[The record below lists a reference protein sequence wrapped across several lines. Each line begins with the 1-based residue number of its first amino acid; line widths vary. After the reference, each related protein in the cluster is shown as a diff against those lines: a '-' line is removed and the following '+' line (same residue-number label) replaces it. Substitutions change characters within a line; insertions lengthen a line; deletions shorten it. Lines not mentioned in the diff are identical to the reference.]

1 MWRNRIQKNGTYR
14 FPLIVEAL
22 ACLRSRS
29 CIVDGEAVACGNDGI
44 ASFDHIRHQR
54 HDAKGHTSWLRCGL
68 GGPSAGCED
77 CGARLRSASV
87 AH

>member
-29 CIVDGEAVACGNDGI
+29 CIVDGEAVAQFLNC
-44 ASFDHIRHQR
+44 
-54 HDAKGHTSWLRCGL
+54 SWNTFAL
-68 GGPSAGCED
+68 PFW
-77 CGARLRSASV
+77 V
-87 AH
+87 

>member
-29 CIVDGEAVACGNDGI
+29 CIVDAEAVACGNDGI
-44 ASFDHIRHQR
+44 GLSTTSGTNATTRRDIRV
-54 HDAKGHTSWLRCGL
+54 G
-68 GGPSAGCED
+68 
-77 CGARLRSASV
+77 
-87 AH
+87 

>member
-29 CIVDGEAVACGNDGI
+29 CIVDGEASPAPTTGSRLSTTSGTNATTRRD
-44 ASFDHIRHQR
+44 IRV
-54 HDAKGHTSWLRCGL
+54 G
-68 GGPSAGCED
+68 
-77 CGARLRSASV
+77 
-87 AH
+87 